1 MQSTNLLSHFPDL
14 RKAFGSALS
23 LSIGLALLT
32 ACQPKTEIPF
42 DTSTEEFMLQPGFA
56 MQTVAAEPLLD
67 SPMALSFDKKGR
79 IWVVELPGYMRDVD
93 GSEQQKADGKV
104 VLLEDT
110 NQDGYMDQ
118 RTVILDQLE
127 APRAILC
134 AYGGLLYSKGTE
146 LWWAKLDDKKIIDEV
161 LVDSLYV
168 VGGNIEHQPN
178 GLLYNIDNW
187 IYSAKS
193 NARYRYKDGQWLRE
207 ATTSRGQWGLSNDV
221 QGRLYYNNN
230 SVSVMSDLMMPN
242 ELIQNPYQK
251 VKSGINQY
259 IGTSN
264 RLFAYQATAVN
275 RGYQEGV
282 LDEAEK
288 IKNFTAACS
297 PLVYTGDL
305 LGDGLF
311 QDVFVCGPEANLVKR
326 YHLQEEAG
334 RPRAVPAYDST
345 EFLIS
350 KEETFRPVNLYNGP
364 DGALYILDLR
374 KGIIQHRAYMTSY
387 LREKIL
393 NRGLDSINGLGRIY
407 RVVAEEHL
415 DTRARDFSHLNTPEL
430 IDLLSSDLAFERNF
444 AQQELVYRQDESIV
458 AVLEALA
465 LQSDQPYAQLHALWT
480 LEGMDAFSVKLWLE
494 IAQTEQSPLITA
506 QLIRFSGFFAEVPPE
521 SAFPAQQL
529 DFFTKVA
536 QMEAPIVQRHLAV
549 RLGQLSSKLA
559 LELLVDLIAMNPN
572 DPVLREAAI
581 SGISG
586 REAELFEILP
596 ANETLQGFQE
606 QLQQVMINKDKE
618 AWQAPELPKQTFK
631 DNRTAGFNLFN
642 THCSSCHGLDGQGKD
657 QLAPPLLNSE
667 YVGGSTDRLIL
678 LTLNGLTGPVTVN
691 GKRYEMNAVM
701 PGIKNNPELSDK
713 DIADLLIFLRNSFS
727 FSSTYVS
734 KEDVAKWREATQDRE
749 ELFTEEELK
758 QYE

>member
-1 MQSTNLLSHFPDL
+1 MQSTNLPSHFPNL
-14 RKAFGSALS
+14 PTAFRFALS
-23 LSIGLALLT
+23 LSIGLAILT
-32 ACQPKTEIPF
+32 ACQPQTDIPF
-42 DTSTEEFMLQPGFA
+42 DISSEEFMIQPGFA
-56 MQTVAAEPLLD
+56 IQTVAAEPLLN
-67 SPMALSFDKKGR
+67 SPMAFSFDKKGR
-79 IWVVELPGYMRDVD
+79 IWVVELPGYMRDID

-146 LWWAKLDDKKIIDEV
+146 LWWAKLDDKKVVDQV

-178 GLLYNIDNW
+178 GLLYNVDNW

-193 NARYRYKDGQWLRE
+193 NARYRYKNGQWLRE
-207 ATTSRGQWGLSNDV
+207 ATTNRGQWGLSNDV

-230 SVSVMSDLMMPN
+230 SVSVMADLMMPN
-242 ELIQNPYQK
+242 TLIQNPYQR
-251 VKSGINQY
+251 VKAGVNQY

-282 LDEAEK
+282 LDEAGK
-288 IKNFTAACS
+288 IKNFTSACS

-305 LGDGLF
+305 LGEGFF

-326 YHLQEEAG
+326 YHLQEENG
-334 RPRAVPAYDST
+334 RTRAVPAYDST

-374 KGIIQHRAYMTSY
+374 KGVIQHRAYMTSY

-393 NRGLDSINGLGRIY
+393 DRGLDSISGLGRIY
-407 RVVAEEHL
+407 RVVAEENL
-415 DTRARDFSHLNTPEL
+415 DAQARDFSSLNTVEL
-430 IDLLSSDLAFERNF
+430 VDLLSSDLAYERNF
-444 AQQELVYRQDESIV
+444 AQQELVHRQDPSIV
-458 AVLEALA
+458 PALEALA
-465 LQSDQPYAQLHALWT
+465 LQPDQPYTQLHALWT
-480 LEGMDAFSVKLWLE
+480 LEGLDAFSSKLWLE
-494 IAQTEQSPLITA
+494 MVQQEQSPLITA
-506 QLIRFSGFFAEVPPE
+506 QLIRFSGFLAEAPTE
-521 SAFPAQQL
+521 SELPAQQM
-529 DFFTKVA
+529 DFFSKAA
-536 QMEAPIVQRHLAV
+536 QIEAPIVQRHLAV
-549 RLGQLSSKLA
+549 RLGQLPGESA
-559 LELLVDLIAMNPN
+559 LKILGDLIQADPN

-586 REAELFEILP
+586 REAELFQALP

-606 QLQQVMINKDKE
+606 QLQQVMINQDNE
-618 AWQAPELPKQTFK
+618 DWQAPELPKQTYK

-678 LTLNGLTGPVTVN
+678 LTLNGLKGPVTVN

-734 KEDVAKWREATQDRE
+734 EKDVAKWRAATQDRE

>member
-1 MQSTNLLSHFPDL
+1 MQSTNLPSHFPNL
-14 RKAFGSALS
+14 PTAFRFALS
-23 LSIGLALLT
+23 LSIGLAILT
-32 ACQPKTEIPF
+32 ACQPQTDIPF
-42 DTSTEEFMLQPGFA
+42 DISSEEFMIQPGFA
-56 MQTVAAEPLLD
+56 IQTVAAEPLLN
-67 SPMALSFDKKGR
+67 SPMAFSFDKKGR
-79 IWVVELPGYMRDVD
+79 IWVVELPGYMRDID

-146 LWWAKLDDKKIIDEV
+146 LWWAKLDDKKVVDQV

-193 NARYRYKDGQWLRE
+193 NARYRYKNGQWLRE
-207 ATTSRGQWGLSNDV
+207 ATTNRGQWGLSNDV

-230 SVSVMSDLMMPN
+230 SVSVMADLMMPN
-242 ELIQNPYQK
+242 TLIQNPYQR
-251 VKSGINQY
+251 VKAGVNQY

-282 LDEAEK
+282 LDEAGK
-288 IKNFTAACS
+288 IKNFTSACS

-305 LGDGLF
+305 LGEGFF

-326 YHLQEEAG
+326 YHLQEENG
-334 RPRAVPAYDST
+334 RTRAVPAYDST

-374 KGIIQHRAYMTSY
+374 KGVIQHRAYMTSY

-393 NRGLDSINGLGRIY
+393 DRGLDSISGLGRIY
-407 RVVAEEHL
+407 RVVAEENL
-415 DTRARDFSHLNTPEL
+415 DAQARDFSSLNTVEL
-430 IDLLSSDLAFERNF
+430 VDLLSSDLAYERNF
-444 AQQELVYRQDESIV
+444 AQQELVHRQDPSIV
-458 AVLEALA
+458 PALEALA
-465 LQSDQPYAQLHALWT
+465 LQPDQPYTQLHALWT
-480 LEGMDAFSVKLWLE
+480 LEGLDAFSSKLWLE
-494 IAQTEQSPLITA
+494 MVQQEQSPLITA
-506 QLIRFSGFFAEVPPE
+506 QLIRFSGFLAEAPTE
-521 SAFPAQQL
+521 SELPAQQM
-529 DFFTKVA
+529 DFFSKAA
-536 QMEAPIVQRHLAV
+536 QIEAPIVQRHLAV
-549 RLGQLSSKLA
+549 RLGQLPGESA
-559 LELLVDLIAMNPN
+559 LKILGDLIQADPN

-586 REAELFEILP
+586 REAELFQALP

-606 QLQQVMINKDKE
+606 QLQQVMINQDNE
-618 AWQAPELPKQTFK
+618 DWQAPELPKQTYK

-642 THCSSCHGLDGQGKD
+642 THCSSCHGLDGKGKD

-678 LTLNGLTGPVTVN
+678 LTLNGLKGPVTVN

-734 KEDVAKWREATQDRE
+734 EKDVAKWRAATQDRE

>member
-1 MQSTNLLSHFPDL
+1 
-14 RKAFGSALS
+14 
-23 LSIGLALLT
+23 LT
-32 ACQPKTEIPF
+32 ACQPQTDIPF
-42 DTSTEEFMLQPGFA
+42 DISSEEFMIQPGFA
-56 MQTVAAEPLLD
+56 IQTVAAEPLLN
-67 SPMALSFDKKGR
+67 SPMAFSFDKKGR
-79 IWVVELPGYMRDVD
+79 IWVVELPGYMRDID

-146 LWWAKLDDKKIIDEV
+146 LWWAKLDDKKVVDQV

-193 NARYRYKDGQWLRE
+193 NARYRYKNGQWLRE
-207 ATTSRGQWGLSNDV
+207 ATTNRGQWGLSNDV

-230 SVSVMSDLMMPN
+230 SVSVMADLMMPN
-242 ELIQNPYQK
+242 TLIQNPYQR
-251 VKSGINQY
+251 VKAGVNQY

-282 LDEAEK
+282 LDEAGK
-288 IKNFTAACS
+288 IKNFTSACS

-305 LGDGLF
+305 LGEGFF

-326 YHLQEEAG
+326 YHLQEENG
-334 RPRAVPAYDST
+334 RTRAVPAYDST

-374 KGIIQHRAYMTSY
+374 KGVIQHRAYMTSY

-393 NRGLDSINGLGRIY
+393 DRGLDSISGLGRIY
-407 RVVAEEHL
+407 RVVAEENL
-415 DTRARDFSHLNTPEL
+415 DAQARDFSSLNTVEL
-430 IDLLSSDLAFERNF
+430 VDLLSSDLAYERNF
-444 AQQELVYRQDESIV
+444 AQQELVHRQDPSIV
-458 AVLEALA
+458 PALEALA
-465 LQSDQPYAQLHALWT
+465 LQPDQPYTQLHALWT
-480 LEGMDAFSVKLWLE
+480 LEGLDAFSSKLWLE
-494 IAQTEQSPLITA
+494 MVQQEQSPLITA
-506 QLIRFSGFFAEVPPE
+506 QLIRFSGFLAEAPTE
-521 SAFPAQQL
+521 SELPAQQM
-529 DFFTKVA
+529 DFFSKAA
-536 QMEAPIVQRHLAV
+536 QIEAPIVQRHLAV
-549 RLGQLSSKLA
+549 RLGQLPGESA
-559 LELLVDLIAMNPN
+559 LKILGDLIQADPN

-586 REAELFEILP
+586 REAELFQALP

-606 QLQQVMINKDKE
+606 QLQQVMINQDNE
-618 AWQAPELPKQTFK
+618 DWQAPELPKQTYK

-642 THCSSCHGLDGQGKD
+642 THCSSCHGLDGKGKD

-678 LTLNGLTGPVTVN
+678 LTLNGLKGPVTVN

-734 KEDVAKWREATQDRE
+734 EKDVAKWRAATQDRE